1 MKNTGVLF
9 ANDVNK
15 DRAKAIV
22 GNFHRLGI
30 INSIV
35 CSYDGRKITKVI
47 ITLVQK
53 TTKIAFELPV
63 YLIYL
68 SLLFDYRS

>member
-53 TTKIAFELPV
+53 TTKIAFEMPV